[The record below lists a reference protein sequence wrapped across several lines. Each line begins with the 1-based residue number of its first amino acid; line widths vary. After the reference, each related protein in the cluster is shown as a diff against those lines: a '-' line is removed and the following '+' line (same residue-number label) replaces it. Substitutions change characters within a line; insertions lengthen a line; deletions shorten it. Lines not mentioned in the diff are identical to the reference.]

1 MSTTET
7 TPRTMSTTEATP
19 GLDRRIKVLSSGQR
33 ARSEIDIAGQ
43 TRKTE
48 HAPPERSFSY
58 TQY

>member
-1 MSTTET
+1 MSKSET
-7 TPRTMSTTEATP
+7 TPRP
-19 GLDRRIKVLSSGQR
+19 DRQIKVLSSGQR

-48 HAPPERSFSY
+48 QVTPERSFSY